1 MTIVTF
7 VENRFLITYE
17 QRFIKYP
24 MQLKSLEECR
34 LKIGNYPPF
43 TYNAYGGGG
52 KAILLPNQT
61 NNLINIRFSSKTFSI
76 PPLTSKTTRFLS
88 LPLPP
93 GFKIEMSMDHLEGTI
108 DENSGEVLLKFESKF
123 LFSIGVILKF
133 PNLIVNTLLKTGK
146 VLGKLHEKEGIVMQN
161 NGTVKLVGISII
173 PKTGNKI
180 LDTFLGLPNEA
191 LAELKCE
198 IK

>member
-1 MTIVTF
+1 
-7 VENRFLITYE
+7 
-17 QRFIKYP
+17 
-24 MQLKSLEECR
+24 MQLKSLEGCR
-34 LKIGNYPPF
+34 LKIGKYPPF

-52 KAILLPNQT
+52 KATLLPNQK
-61 NNLINIRFSSKTFSI
+61 NNLLHISFSSKTFSI
-76 PPLTSKTTRFLS
+76 PPLTSKTTKFLS

-93 GFKIEMSMDHLEGTI
+93 GFKIEMSMDQLEGTI
-108 DENSGEVLLKFESKF
+108 DKNSGEVLLKFESKF
-123 LFSIGVILKF
+123 IFSIGAIIKF
-133 PNLIVNTLLKTGK
+133 PELIVKTLLKTGK
-146 VLGKLHEKEGIVMQN
+146 VKGKLHEGEGLVLQN
-161 NGTVKLVGISII
+161 NGKTKLVGISII

>member
-1 MTIVTF
+1 
-7 VENRFLITYE
+7 
-17 QRFIKYP
+17 
-24 MQLKSLEECR
+24 MQLKSLKGCR
-34 LKIGNYPPF
+34 LKIGKYPPF

-52 KAILLPNQT
+52 NATLLPNKK
-61 NNLINIRFSSKTFSI
+61 NNLLHISFASTTFSI

-93 GFKIEMSMDHLEGTI
+93 AFKIEMSMDQLEGTI
-108 DENSGEVLLKFESKF
+108 DKNSGEVLLKFESKF
-123 LFSIGVILKF
+123 LFSIGTILKF
-133 PNLIVNTLLKTGK
+133 PKLIVNTLLTSGK
-146 VLGKLHEKEGIVMQN
+146 AKGKLHEGEGHVLQN
-161 NGTVKLVGISII
+161 NGTLKLVGISII

>member
-1 MTIVTF
+1 M
-7 VENRFLITYE
+7 E
-17 QRFIKYP
+17 
-24 MQLKSLEECR
+24 LKSLDGCR
-34 LKIGNYPPF
+34 LKIGKYPPF

-52 KAILLPNQT
+52 KAILIPNSK
-61 NNLINIRFSSKTFSI
+61 NNLKKISFSPKSFSI

-88 LPLPP
+88 LPFPT
-93 GFKIEMSMDHLEGTI
+93 GFKIKMSMDQLEGTI
-108 DENSGEVLLKFESKF
+108 DQNSGEVILKFKSKF
-123 LFSIGVILKF
+123 LFSIGRILKF
-133 PNLIVNTLLKTGK
+133 PELIVKTLLKTGK
-146 VLGKLHEKEGIVMQN
+146 VKGKLHEGEGLVLQK
-161 NGTVKLVGISII
+161 NGTTKLVGIAII

>member
-1 MTIVTF
+1 
-7 VENRFLITYE
+7 
-17 QRFIKYP
+17 
-24 MQLKSLEECR
+24 MQLKSLEGCR
-34 LKIGNYPPF
+34 LKIGKYPPF

-52 KAILLPNQT
+52 KATILPNQK
-61 NNLINIRFSSKTFSI
+61 NNLLHISFSSKTFSI

-93 GFKIEMSMDHLEGTI
+93 GFKIKMSMDHLGGTI
-108 DENSGEVLLKFESKF
+108 DEHSGEVLLKFESKF
-123 LFSIGVILKF
+123 IFSIGAMIQF
-133 PNLIVNTLLKTGK
+133 PELIVKTLLKTGK
-146 VLGKLHEKEGIVMQN
+146 VKGKLHEGEGYVLQN
-161 NGTVKLVGISII
+161 NGTIKLVGISMI

-180 LDTFLGLPNEA
+180 LDIFLGLPNEA

>member
-1 MTIVTF
+1 
-7 VENRFLITYE
+7 
-17 QRFIKYP
+17 
-24 MQLKSLEECR
+24 MQLKSLDECQ
-34 LKIGNYPPF
+34 LKIGKYPSF

-52 KAILLPNQT
+52 KATLLTNQKS
-61 NNLINIRFSSKTFSI
+61 NLLHICFSSTTFSI

-108 DENSGEVLLKFESKF
+108 DQSSGEVLLEFESKF
-123 LFSIGVILKF
+123 LFSIGAILQF
-133 PNLIVNTLLKTGK
+133 PELLVKTLLKTGK
-146 VLGKLHEKEGIVMQN
+146 VKGKIHEGEGVVLQS
-161 NGTVKLVGISII
+161 NGTTKLVGIATI

-180 LDTFLGLPNEA
+180 LDAFLGLPNEA

-198 IK
+198 IN